1 MSQENQEIQEDE
13 KPKST
18 DEVLLYNRWSFRD
31 IEIRDP
37 TLETYINLKPIIIP
51 HSCGKHEHKRFWKTS
66 KVSIVERFV
75 NRLLSPGF
83 IDNKIRGHKSSY
95 SSGKKY
101 RLIKSLKNAFIL
113 IDLRTEQNPI
123 QILVDAI
130 VNTAPREEVTRIAM
144 GGISYSSSV
153 DVAPQRRID
162 LAIKYIVQAIGQR
175 SHSNIRAFEENI
187 AQELIL
193 AARNSQDS
201 NAVKKKDE
209 VERIAV
215 AAR

>member
-1 MSQENQEIQEDE
+1 MSESE
-13 KPKST
+13 KKTSS
-18 DEVLLYNRWSFRD
+18 DEVLLYSRWSFNN

-37 TLETYINLKPIIIP
+37 TLESYINLKPIIIP

-83 IDNKIRGHKSSY
+83 IGNKIRGHKSSY

-101 RLIKSLKNAFIL
+101 RLIKSIKNAFIL
-113 IDLRTEQNPI
+113 IDLRTEENPI
-123 QILVDAI
+123 QVLVDAI
-130 VNTAPREEVTRIAM
+130 INTAPREEVTRIAM

-175 SHSNIRAFEENI
+175 SHSNIRNFEENI

-193 AARNSQDS
+193 AGRNSQDS

-209 VERIAV
+209 VERIAM